1 MGQKLP
7 EGAVLHR
14 QGYLDP
20 IDGSTRPAVT
30 ACGQPMVKGTWVTDG
45 TQEKVNCE
53 ACNKA
58 K

>member
-1 MGQKLP
+1 MAQKLP
-7 EGAVLHR
+7 GGAVLHR

-20 IDGSTRPAVT
+20 IDGTTRPAVT
-30 ACGQPMVKGTWVTDG
+30 ACGKPMVKGMWVTDD
-45 TQEKVNCE
+45 KPNCE